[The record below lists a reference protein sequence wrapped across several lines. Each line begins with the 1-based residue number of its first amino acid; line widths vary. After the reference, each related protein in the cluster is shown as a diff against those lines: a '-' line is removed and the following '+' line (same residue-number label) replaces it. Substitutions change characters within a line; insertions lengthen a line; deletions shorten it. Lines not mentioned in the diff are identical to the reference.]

1 MAIHAAT
8 KKVLFGQTKPV
19 LMVGMARDMLTR
31 AQSYYALMNGSMM
44 LITVYTVRETTIKTH
59 LPWMNFGI
67 FFGIVIGLLSLVM
80 IMDYKLVYPSQ
91 IAFHQHEAWKHRS
104 PVRKDFEA
112 QRERLKEQAED
123 IKEIKKMLKELKDG
137 R

>member
-112 QRERLKEQAED
+112 LREQLNQQA
-123 IKEIKKMLKELKDG
+123 KELQKICKTLEDMNNG